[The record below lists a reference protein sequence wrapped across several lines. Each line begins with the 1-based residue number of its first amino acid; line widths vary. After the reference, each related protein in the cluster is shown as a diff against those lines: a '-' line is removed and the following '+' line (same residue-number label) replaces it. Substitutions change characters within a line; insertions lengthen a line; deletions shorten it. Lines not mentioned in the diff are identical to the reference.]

1 MVHGTKSA
9 RQVPG
14 GTPQDTPSM
23 RTKHARMS
31 AWGLLNFGICCHHFF
46 SGPLLMLYHSV
57 PVDVP
62 SPPPHCVKSNLQSS
76 GYISILATH
85 LARTRPGFWRETPV
99 CPYQSASR
107 RHLFP
112 TYSHQRAVPH
122 QLPSRH
128 PDVGTDSLGPVP
140 TATST
145 ASPKR
150 QIAEP
155 TVDLASSADPTH
167 TTFGLPKDTQPR
179 FTFKPHYPQV
189 IDRPAVWN
197 PAHSH
202 LLPEHIEISIYNNTP
217 TPVFLGRVSPDLF
230 KKIPSRCSLYTPK
243 ILSPTLATTCPIA
256 PWQLP
261 LFTQTTHPPWCLSP
275 WVAPCNHHQHPN
287 KTTWSWIPPPTMPP
301 PLLRPTDRSP
311 TRRKPT
317 RHNTPRQP
325 PSHRQPTTTT

>member
-1 MVHGTKSA
+1 MVQKVHDKYPAGPPKTHQACAHVSMGTFKLWDLLPSFLFGTA
-9 RQVPG
+9 FDAVPLS
-14 GTPQDTPSM
+14 TY
-23 RTKHARMS
+23 R
-31 AWGLLNFGICCHHFF
+31 
-46 SGPLLMLYHSV
+46 
-57 PVDVP
+57 
-62 SPPPHCVKSNLQSS
+62 PPPPPCVKSNFQSS
-76 GYISILATH
+76 GYISILVTH
-85 LARTRPGFWRETPV
+85 LARTRPGSWRETPV
-99 CPYQSASR
+99 CPYLSASR

-128 PDVGTDSLGPVP
+128 PAVGTDSLGPVP

-167 TTFGLPKDTQPR
+167 PTFGLPKDTQPR

-217 TPVFLGRVSPDLF
+217 TPAFLGRVSPDPF

-243 ILSPTLATTCPIA
+243 ISTPTLATTCPIA

-261 LFTQTTHPPWCLSP
+261 LSTQTTHPP
-275 WVAPCNHHQHPN
+275 
-287 KTTWSWIPPPTMPP
+287 
-301 PLLRPTDRSP
+301 
-311 TRRKPT
+311 
-317 RHNTPRQP
+317 
-325 PSHRQPTTTT
+325 